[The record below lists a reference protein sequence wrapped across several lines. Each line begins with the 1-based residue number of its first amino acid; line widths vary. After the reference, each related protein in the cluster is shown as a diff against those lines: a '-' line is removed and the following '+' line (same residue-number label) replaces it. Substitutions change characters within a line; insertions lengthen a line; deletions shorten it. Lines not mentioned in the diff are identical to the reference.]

1 MDKTN
6 QFSLMIDALTE
17 LAEEEQAHQ
26 TPPAPGL
33 PTLTSVIA
41 NASPLPREALF
52 LGLAEDG
59 LPVLLNLYDPIP
71 GPILIVGDQASG
83 KTSLLQMIAQAAEL
97 LHSPSAVQ
105 YGVLTQYP
113 DEWTNFQNNQNN
125 AGIYATQD
133 KTSQE
138 LLQSLV
144 TWAHN
149 NKGDAQSVLLII
161 DDLEA
166 MTKLDEQAQQNLR
179 WLLLRGTSRRVW
191 PIITLNADKTKNL
204 EAWLGFFRTRLF
216 GHIEDNQDSYL
227 ITGNSNHTL
236 SDLTAGSQFSMR
248 EGNNWLNFWAP
259 VID

>member
-17 LAEEEQAHQ
+17 LAEEERAHQ
-26 TPPAPGL
+26 TPPAAGL
-33 PTLTSVIA
+33 PTLRSVVA
-41 NASPLPREALF
+41 NASPLPSQALF

-71 GPILIVGDQASG
+71 GPILIIGDQASG
-83 KTSLLQMIAQAAEL
+83 KTSLLQMITRAVEL
-97 LHSPSAVQ
+97 LHPPSEVQ
-105 YGVLTQYP
+105 YGVITQYP
-113 DEWTNFQNNQNN
+113 EEWINFQENDNN
-125 AGIYATQD
+125 AGIYVPQD
-133 KTSQE
+133 NTSEE

-149 NKGDAQSVLLII
+149 NKGDSQSVLLLI

-166 MTKLDEQAQQNLR
+166 VTKLGEQAQQNMR
-179 WLLLRGTSRRVW
+179 WLLLRGPTRRVW
-191 PIITLNADKTKNL
+191 PIITLNGKRVQSM

-216 GHIEDNQDSYL
+216 GRIEDIQDSHL
-227 ITGNSNHTL
+227 ITGNSNHIL
-236 SDLTAGSQFSMR
+236 SDLTAGSQFTMR